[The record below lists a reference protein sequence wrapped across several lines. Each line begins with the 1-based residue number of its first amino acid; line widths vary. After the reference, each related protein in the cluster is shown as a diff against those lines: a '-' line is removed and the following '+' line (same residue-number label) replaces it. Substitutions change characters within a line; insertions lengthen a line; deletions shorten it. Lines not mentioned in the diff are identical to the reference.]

1 MNPEPSQIAAVPAQL
16 TPATTKN
23 IRPLQSF
30 LQKYLINTIIV
41 STCINTGLL
50 GAATWSVWNT
60 SQQLAANITR
70 QDRQKEL
77 NNKVTYLDE
86 VLTMSALMYVN
97 TGQQTWE
104 KRYNDTAP
112 AFDQTF
118 GEFTKTVANSP
129 KLVAA
134 SKKLFEIE
142 AGAFKLTKQGNLKA
156 ASLLLIGDEYRQN
169 KQVHAGELD
178 ILVTKIKNAT

>member
-1 MNPEPSQIAAVPAQL
+1 MNPEPSQL

-30 LQKYLINTIIV
+30 LQKYLISTIIV

-70 QDRQKEL
+70 QDRQQEL
-77 NNKVTYLDE
+77 NNKVIYLDE

-104 KRYNDTAP
+104 NRYNENAP
-112 AFDQTF
+112 DR
-118 GEFTKTVANSP
+118 
-129 KLVAA
+129 
-134 SKKLFEIE
+134 I
-142 AGAFKLTKQGNLKA
+142 
-156 ASLLLIGDEYRQN
+156 DN
-169 KQVHAGELD
+169 K
-178 ILVTKIKNAT
+178 N